1 MGLLAGGAARAP
13 RAQAVAALG
22 LGGAGERRH
31 DDAAKRVE
39 HRAVAGEGRDGH
51 GRDGA
56 QVRPLVGVGEQAR
69 AVGAEVVEPESPTRA
84 RRRRQTWRRTLR

>member
-39 HRAVAGEGRDGH
+39 HRAVAAKGEMVTGVTARRCD
-51 GRDGA
+51 RSSGA
-56 QVRPLVGVGEQAR
+56 ASR
-69 AVGAEVVEPESPTRA
+69 RA
-84 RRRRQTWRRTLR
+84 R